1 MMLTLTIKYKK
12 EYLNKDIQVNSQQK
26 VEDTLNV
33 LLEAGILHNTTPLK
47 DLRIRSIR
55 RGGFIEKKQ
64 NYDQANIH
72 NGDILELI

>member
-1 MMLTLTIKYKK
+1 MILTLTIKYEK
-12 EYLNKDIQVNSQQK
+12 EHLDKDFQVNSQQK

-33 LLEAGILHNTTPLK
+33 LTDAGILRNAALLK
-47 DLRIRSIR
+47 ELRIRSIR

>member
-1 MMLTLTIKYKK
+1 MILTLTIKYEK
-12 EYLNKDIQVNSQQK
+12 EYLDKDIQVNSQQK

-33 LLEAGILHNTTPLK
+33 LIDAGILHKTTLLK
-47 DLRIRSIR
+47 ELRIRSIR

-64 NYDQANIH
+64 SYDQANIH